1 MAATAAA
8 VVPEE
13 DTELRDLLVQT
24 LENSGVLNRIK
35 VGRAGLGSGDSP
47 AAPAGRRACAGGR
60 HKGSRGAASG
70 PRAGGGSL
78 RGRTGSRG
86 AGRAEAEGALPG
98 CGTGGRLS
106 PQLLGGGWHEVADA
120 KAGLSPPDGRWDRA
134 GGGAGGFLREDT
146 SRCIFTSL
154 HLPAGRCCLR

>member
-35 VGRAGLGSGDSP
+35 VGRAGLGSGELP
-47 AAPAGRRACAGGR
+47 AAPAGRRACAGGGR
-60 HKGSRGAASG
+60 HKGSRGAACG

-78 RGRTGSRG
+78 PGLAGSRG

-106 PQLLGGGWHEVADA
+106 PQLLGGGWREVADA
-120 KAGLSPPDGRWDRA
+120 KAGLSRPDGRWDRA
-134 GGGAGGFLREDT
+134 GGVAGGFLREHT
-146 SRCIFTSL
+146 
-154 HLPAGRCCLR
+154 